1 MFVVT
6 RTVSVTTQLL
16 AHDINQAHLLAAKT
30 RSDIRQA
37 GSRVEI
43 LAPDGAFIMG
53 WCFDGQRWTGYI
65 GAPV

>member
-16 AHDINQAHLLAAKT
+16 AHDINQAHLLAAQS
-30 RSDIRQA
+30 RADIRQA

-43 LAPDGAFIMG
+43 LAPDGVFIIG
-53 WCFDGQRWTGYI
+53 WCFDGQRWTGYV
-65 GAPV
+65 GGPG